1 MDWFFSTFV
10 MAILYLLLVDL
21 HKANDMLFMLCHCL
35 RVDEKR
41 QLLRTRIIDAT
52 QKIQNRASNKK
63 ELNIEECFPNCQ
75 SYCSLELRPYNMPAV
90 DSISEHTSTED
101 GLESMKTSQNANN
114 NTVMDLGL
122 QIRQML
128 EKKIR
133 NMEKRKAKL
142 ENLKEALQTGKTLH
156 PEQEKATEKV
166 SELNQQLEMSREILK
181 NVNTMINE
189 HNRQQKLLQKKEH
202 RDRMQAEHA
211 RFRNLLNMQE
221 LLNVLGNND
230 VRVHFAEGTEG
241 AVKLSPED
249 LHLLDFLY
257 QKICPSYD
265 DVHQDETWASVLNE
279 SADCVCMLLS
289 ASQKLVPTFNV
300 IRTVR
305 AVIDGILE
313 CEFYKRRTNDQHNSS
328 DRRSS
333 SEEKSRKGTEES
345 GFEDLNVSNG
355 NMDQLMPASQQ
366 LQNAVPQQQQQQ
378 QQQQP
383 PLSQQKGQQYGYFNE
398 VQSVNENAQ
407 IAENINK
414 FYAMSIGGGAT
425 FYSQNALL
433 QTGSAAFPAVNDF
446 VVPPNEP
453 SVQTHDGNIMSSYE
467 SQISSSQDHCYPSN
481 PECPSQVAQ
490 FCDKGHTDSSVELPA
505 YATSPD
511 VSEDQHV
518 NRMEQSEDDMTG
530 FQNVRGSRSRARY
543 NNAVRTADGFR
554 GGRGRGRGGRPGGGY
569 SKPRGKH
576 NNFDPNG
583 GSNFIGDDR
592 GYGGGGG
599 GGGQHFGR
607 WDNRDAQRDE
617 QHRKSA
623 APTGE
628 FHAENKEFSAER
640 GKEWSD
646 RGSSGG
652 RRVGRGRGRYR
663 GGNGGGIRGG
673 RP

>member
-1 MDWFFSTFV
+1 
-10 MAILYLLLVDL
+10 
-21 HKANDMLFMLCHCL
+21 
-35 RVDEKR
+35 
-41 QLLRTRIIDAT
+41 
-52 QKIQNRASNKK
+52 
-63 ELNIEECFPNCQ
+63 
-75 SYCSLELRPYNMPAV
+75 MPTV
-90 DSISEHTSTED
+90 DSVSEHTSTED
-101 GLESMKTSQNANN
+101 GSESIKTSQNSNN
-114 NTVMDLGL
+114 NTVMDLGF

-265 DVHQDETWASVLNE
+265 DVHQDETWAGVLDE
-279 SADCVCMLLS
+279 AADCVCMLLS

-300 IRTVR
+300 SFRAVRT
-305 AVIDGILE
+305 VIDGILE
-313 CEFYKRRTNDQHNSS
+313 CEYYKRRTNDQHNSS
-328 DRRSS
+328 ERRSS
-333 SEEKSRKGTEES
+333 SDEKSKKDTEES
-345 GFEDLNVSNG
+345 GFEGSNVANG
-355 NMDQLMPASQQ
+355 NVDQLMSASQQ
-366 LQNAVPQQQQQQ
+366 LQNVVPQQPQQQQQQ
-378 QQQQP
+378 L
-383 PLSQQKGQQYGYFNE
+383 PLPQQKGQQYGYFNE
-398 VQSVNENAQ
+398 VHSVNKENAQ

-433 QTGSAAFPAVNDF
+433 QTGTAAFPAILLFLQTNRQCRHTTGALYPLMKIKFHHLKIIVIQ
-446 VVPPNEP
+446 VIQ
-453 SVQTHDGNIMSSYE
+453 SVLRRLHNFAIKGTRIHLLNFRLMLPHRMCQK
-467 SQISSSQDHCYPSN
+467 IS
-481 PECPSQVAQ
+481 
-490 FCDKGHTDSSVELPA
+490 
-505 YATSPD
+505 
-511 VSEDQHV
+511 
-518 NRMEQSEDDMTG
+518 MQSEDDMTG

-554 GGRGRGRGGRPGGGY
+554 GGRGRGRAGRTGGGY
-569 SKPRGKH
+569 SRARGKH

-583 GSNFIGDDR
+583 GSNFVGDDR
-592 GYGGGGG
+592 GFGGGGG
-599 GGGQHFGR
+599 GGGHHFGR

-617 QHRKSA
+617 HHRKSA
-623 APTGE
+623 APMGE
-628 FHAENKEFSAER
+628 FNADNKEFSAER
-640 GKEWSD
+640 GKEWSSD

-652 RRVGRGRGRYR
+652 RRVGRGRSRYR
-663 GGNGGGIRGG
+663 GGNGTRGG
-673 RP
+673 RE

>member
-1 MDWFFSTFV
+1 
-10 MAILYLLLVDL
+10 L
-21 HKANDMLFMLCHCL
+21 N
-35 RVDEKR
+35 E
-41 QLLRTRIIDAT
+41 
-52 QKIQNRASNKK
+52 K

-75 SYCSLELRPYNMPAV
+75 SYCSLERILLYSFPRFNMPTV
-90 DSISEHTSTED
+90 DSVSEHTSTED
-101 GLESMKTSQNANN
+101 GSESIKTSQNSNN
-114 NTVMDLGL
+114 NTVMDLGF

-265 DVHQDETWASVLNE
+265 DVHQDETWAGVLDE
-279 SADCVCMLLS
+279 AADCVCMLLS

-300 IRTVR
+300 IRAVR
-305 AVIDGILE
+305 TVIDGILE
-313 CEFYKRRTNDQHNSS
+313 CEYYKRRTNDQHNSS
-328 DRRSS
+328 ERRSS
-333 SEEKSRKGTEES
+333 SDEKSKKDTEES
-345 GFEDLNVSNG
+345 GFEGSNVANG
-355 NMDQLMPASQQ
+355 NVDQLMSASQQ
-366 LQNAVPQQQQQQ
+366 LQNVVPQQPQQQQQQ
-378 QQQQP
+378 L
-383 PLSQQKGQQYGYFNE
+383 PLPQQKGQQYGYFNE
-398 VQSVNENAQ
+398 VHSVNKENAQ

-433 QTGSAAFPAVNDF
+433 QTGTAAFPAVNDF
-446 VVPPNEP
+446 VVPTNEP
-453 SVQTHDGNIMSSYE
+453 SVQTHDGGIISSYE
-467 SQISSSQDHCYPSN
+467 NQISSSQDHCYPSN

-554 GGRGRGRGGRPGGGY
+554 GGRGRGRAGRTGGGY
-569 SKPRGKH
+569 SRARGKH

-583 GSNFIGDDR
+583 GSNFVGDDR
-592 GYGGGGG
+592 GFGGGGG
-599 GGGQHFGR
+599 GGGHHFGR

-617 QHRKSA
+617 HHRKSA
-623 APTGE
+623 APMGE
-628 FHAENKEFSAER
+628 FNADNKEFSAER
-640 GKEWSD
+640 GKEWSSD

-663 GGNGGGIRGG
+663 GGNGTRGG
-673 RP
+673 RE

>member
-1 MDWFFSTFV
+1 
-10 MAILYLLLVDL
+10 
-21 HKANDMLFMLCHCL
+21 
-35 RVDEKR
+35 
-41 QLLRTRIIDAT
+41 
-52 QKIQNRASNKK
+52 
-63 ELNIEECFPNCQ
+63 
-75 SYCSLELRPYNMPAV
+75 MPTV

-101 GLESMKTSQNANN
+101 GSESMKTSQNSNN

-265 DVHQDETWASVLNE
+265 DVHQDETWAGVLDE
-279 SADCVCMLLS
+279 AADCVCMLLS

-300 IRTVR
+300 SFRTVR

-313 CEFYKRRTNDQHNSS
+313 CEYYKRRTNDSHNSS
-328 DRRSS
+328 ERRSS
-333 SEEKSRKGTEES
+333 SEEKSKKDTEES
-345 GFEDLNVSNG
+345 GFEDSNVANG
-355 NMDQLMPASQQ
+355 NVDQLMSASQQ
-366 LQNAVPQQQQQQ
+366 LQNVVPQQQQQQ
-378 QQQQP
+378 QQQQQP
-383 PLSQQKGQQYGYFNE
+383 LLSQQKGQQYGYFNE
-398 VQSVNENAQ
+398 VQSVNNENVQ

-433 QTGSAAFPAVNDF
+433 QTGTAAFPAVN
-446 VVPPNEP
+446 
-453 SVQTHDGNIMSSYE
+453 GNILLFLQTNRQCRHTTGALYPLMKVKFHHLKIIVIQVIQSVLRRLHNFAIKVNTLSCNCSSLFHF
-467 SQISSSQDHCYPSN
+467 IS
-481 PECPSQVAQ
+481 EL
-490 FCDKGHTDSSVELPA
+490 GHTDSSVELPA

-543 NNAVRTADGFR
+543 NNAVRTGDGFR
-554 GGRGRGRGGRPGGGY
+554 GGRGRGRGGRTGGGY
-569 SKPRGKH
+569 SKARGKH

-583 GSNFIGDDR
+583 GSNFVGDDR

-599 GGGQHFGR
+599 GGGGHHFGR
-607 WDNRDAQRDE
+607 WDNRDVQRDE
-617 QHRKSA
+617 HNRKSA
-623 APTGE
+623 APMGE
-628 FHAENKEFSAER
+628 FNADNKEFSAER
-640 GKEWSD
+640 GKEWSSD

-663 GGNGGGIRGG
+663 GGNGTRGG
-673 RP
+673 HE

>member
-1 MDWFFSTFV
+1 MQN
-10 MAILYLLLVDL
+10 
-21 HKANDMLFMLCHCL
+21 KAL
-35 RVDEKR
+35 
-41 QLLRTRIIDAT
+41 
-52 QKIQNRASNKK
+52 NKK

-75 SYCSLELRPYNMPAV
+75 SYCSLELRPFNMPTV

-101 GLESMKTSQNANN
+101 GSESMKTSQNSNN

-265 DVHQDETWASVLNE
+265 DVHQDETWAGVLDE
-279 SADCVCMLLS
+279 AADCVCMLLS

-300 IRTVR
+300 SFRTVR

-313 CEFYKRRTNDQHNSS
+313 CEYYKRRTNDQHNSS
-328 DRRSS
+328 ERRSS
-333 SEEKSRKGTEES
+333 SEEKSKKDTEES
-345 GFEDLNVSNG
+345 GFEDSNVANG
-355 NMDQLMPASQQ
+355 NVDQLMSASQQ
-366 LQNAVPQQQQQQ
+366 LQNVVPQQQQQQ

-383 PLSQQKGQQYGYFNE
+383 PLSQQKAQQYGYFNE
-398 VQSVNENAQ
+398 VQSVNNENVQ

-433 QTGSAAFPAVNDF
+433 QTGTAAFPAVNDF
-446 VVPPNEP
+446 VVPTNEP
-453 SVQTHDGNIMSSYE
+453 SVQTHDGSIISSYE

-554 GGRGRGRGGRPGGGY
+554 GGRGRGRGGRTGLGY
-569 SKPRGKH
+569 SKARGKH

-583 GSNFIGDDR
+583 GSNFVGDDR

-599 GGGQHFGR
+599 SGGGSGGGGGGSGSGSGGHHFGR
-607 WDNRDAQRDE
+607 WDNRDVQRDE
-617 QHRKSA
+617 HHRKSA
-623 APTGE
+623 APMGE
-628 FHAENKEFSAER
+628 FNADNKEFSAER
-640 GKEWSD
+640 GKEWSSD

-663 GGNGGGIRGG
+663 GGNGTRGG
-673 RP
+673 RE

>member
-1 MDWFFSTFV
+1 
-10 MAILYLLLVDL
+10 
-21 HKANDMLFMLCHCL
+21 
-35 RVDEKR
+35 
-41 QLLRTRIIDAT
+41 
-52 QKIQNRASNKK
+52 
-63 ELNIEECFPNCQ
+63 
-75 SYCSLELRPYNMPAV
+75 
-90 DSISEHTSTED
+90 
-101 GLESMKTSQNANN
+101 
-114 NTVMDLGL
+114 
-122 QIRQML
+122 ML

-300 IRTVR
+300 TFRTVR

-355 NMDQLMPASQQ
+355 NVEQLMPA
-366 LQNAVPQQQQQQ
+366 
-378 QQQQP
+378 
-383 PLSQQKGQQYGYFNE
+383 
-398 VQSVNENAQ
+398 NAQ

-592 GYGGGGG
+592 GYGGGGR

-652 RRVGRGRGRYR
+652 RGVGRGRGRYR
-663 GGNGGGIRGG
+663 GGNGGGIRSS

>member
-1 MDWFFSTFV
+1 
-10 MAILYLLLVDL
+10 L
-21 HKANDMLFMLCHCL
+21 N
-35 RVDEKR
+35 E
-41 QLLRTRIIDAT
+41 
-52 QKIQNRASNKK
+52 K

-75 SYCSLELRPYNMPAV
+75 SYCSLELRRFNMPTV
-90 DSISEHTSTED
+90 DSVSEHTSTED
-101 GLESMKTSQNANN
+101 GSESIKTSQNSNN
-114 NTVMDLGL
+114 NTVMDLGF

-265 DVHQDETWASVLNE
+265 DVHQDETWAGVLDE
-279 SADCVCMLLS
+279 AADCVCMLLS

-300 IRTVR
+300 TVR
-305 AVIDGILE
+305 TVIDGILE
-313 CEFYKRRTNDQHNSS
+313 CEYYKRRTNDQHNSS
-328 DRRSS
+328 ERRSS
-333 SEEKSRKGTEES
+333 SDEKSKKDTEES
-345 GFEDLNVSNG
+345 GFEGSNVANG
-355 NMDQLMPASQQ
+355 NVDQLMSASQQ
-366 LQNAVPQQQQQQ
+366 LQNVVPQQPQQQQQQ
-378 QQQQP
+378 L
-383 PLSQQKGQQYGYFNE
+383 PLPQQKGQQYGYFNE
-398 VQSVNENAQ
+398 VHSVNKENAQ

-433 QTGSAAFPAVNDF
+433 QTGTAAFPAVNDF
-446 VVPPNEP
+446 VVPTNEP
-453 SVQTHDGNIMSSYE
+453 SVQTHDGGIISSYE
-467 SQISSSQDHCYPSN
+467 NQISSSQDHCYPSN
-481 PECPSQVAQ
+481 PECPSQGTRIHLLN
-490 FCDKGHTDSSVELPA
+490 FRLMLP
-505 YATSPD
+505 
-511 VSEDQHV
+511 H
-518 NRMEQSEDDMTG
+518 RMCQKISMQSEDDMTG

-554 GGRGRGRGGRPGGGY
+554 GGRGRG
-569 SKPRGKH
+569 PRGKH

-583 GSNFIGDDR
+583 GSNFVGDDR
-592 GYGGGGG
+592 GFGGGGG
-599 GGGQHFGR
+599 GGGHHFGR

-617 QHRKSA
+617 HHRKSA
-623 APTGE
+623 APMGE
-628 FHAENKEFSAER
+628 FNADNKEFSAER
-640 GKEWSD
+640 GKEWSSD

-652 RRVGRGRGRYR
+652 RRVGRGRSRYR
-663 GGNGGGIRGG
+663 GGNGTRGG
-673 RP
+673 RE